1 MKNPNKICMLAYAQ
15 YSYDARIKA
24 YTKTIEKAGGAVDV
38 FALKEEGKKS
48 FEQIGGVNIYY
59 LTNKYQGSNSVFYLI
74 SYLGFFI
81 KSFINISY
89 FFLKE
94 NYSVIHVHNMPNF
107 IIFAALLPRLLGAKV
122 ILDIHD
128 LMTVNYMVKFNVE
141 AENFFI
147 KCLMF
152 EQKISAMF
160 ASNLLCADHNQ
171 KNYLENVCKIPHHKI
186 TVIMNLPNEEIFS
199 PVERVKSNDDKL
211 RLIYHGTIAKRLG
224 IDIMLE
230 AIYKIGDQI
239 PIHLSIYGT
248 GDFLIEA
255 ENIANKYNLAEKVYF
270 SKSFFPTEMVPG
282 MISRAD
288 FGIIANRRSLA
299 TNKFMMP
306 VKLLE
311 YVYLKI
317 PVIAPRLDIIE
328 TYFKEGMVKYYEP
341 ENVDDLVR
349 CIIELY
355 RNPQERELQVKN
367 ALTFYE
373 RRSWKTQGIEYL
385 KLVSSNG

>member
-1 MKNPNKICMLAYAQ
+1 
-15 YSYDARIKA
+15 
-24 YTKTIEKAGGAVDV
+24 
-38 FALKEEGKKS
+38 
-48 FEQIGGVNIYY
+48 
-59 LTNKYQGSNSVFYLI
+59 
-74 SYLGFFI
+74 
-81 KSFINISY
+81 
-89 FFLKE
+89 
-94 NYSVIHVHNMPNF
+94 
-107 IIFAALLPRLLGAKV
+107 
-122 ILDIHD
+122 
-128 LMTVNYMVKFNVE
+128 
-141 AENFFI
+141 
-147 KCLMF
+147 
-152 EQKISAMF
+152 
-160 ASNLLCADHNQ
+160 
-171 KNYLENVCKIPHHKI
+171 
-186 TVIMNLPNEEIFS
+186 
-199 PVERVKSNDDKL
+199 
-211 RLIYHGTIAKRLG
+211 
-224 IDIMLE
+224 
-230 AIYKIGDQI
+230 
-239 PIHLSIYGT
+239 
-248 GDFLIEA
+248 
-255 ENIANKYNLAEKVYF
+255 VYF